1 MCENENDGVLD
12 CRHLMWSVG
21 GLSISALLL
30 GEDVDGVAILQV
42 RDGHDD
48 VIRSQPTSFVAT
60 ER

>member
-1 MCENENDGVLD
+1 
-12 CRHLMWSVG
+12 MWSVG